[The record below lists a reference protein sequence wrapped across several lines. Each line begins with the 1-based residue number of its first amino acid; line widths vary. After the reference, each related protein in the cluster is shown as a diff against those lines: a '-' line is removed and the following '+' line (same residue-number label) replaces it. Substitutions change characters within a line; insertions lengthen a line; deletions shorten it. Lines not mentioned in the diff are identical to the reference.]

1 MTSRQLADLID
12 THAPALALFA
22 RQWCTAPE
30 DVVQD
35 AFCKLVVQKVAP
47 ADQVAW
53 LYRVVRNGAID
64 VGKAERR
71 RQRRESAAARPVQ
84 WFEET
89 RIDGLDVEAAV
100 RALETL
106 PSEQREVIVGRLW
119 GGMTLEEVSAVVGC
133 SVSSAHRKFAAGIAA
148 LRERLGVLCPKT

>member
-12 THAPALALFA
+12 THAASLVLFA

-35 AFCKLVVQKVAP
+35 AFCKLVGQKVP
-47 ADQVAW
+47 PSDQVAW
-53 LYRVVRNGAID
+53 LYRVVRNGSID

-84 WFEET
+84 WFEEASV
-89 RIDGLDVEAAV
+89 DGLDVDAAV
-100 RALETL
+100 AALETL
-106 PSEQREVIVGRLW
+106 PPEQREIIVGRLW
-119 GGMTLEEVSAVVGC
+119 GGMTLEEVGAV
-133 SVSSAHRKFAAGIAA
+133 
-148 LRERLGVLCPKT
+148 